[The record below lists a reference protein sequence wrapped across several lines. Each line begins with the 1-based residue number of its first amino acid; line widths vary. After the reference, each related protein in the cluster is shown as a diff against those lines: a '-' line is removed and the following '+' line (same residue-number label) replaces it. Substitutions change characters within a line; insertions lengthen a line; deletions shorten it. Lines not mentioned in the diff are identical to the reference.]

1 MTSAIYT
8 DQEQVTYYTLAHSQF
23 SIWLFAP
30 TTTPN
35 NTRPGV
41 ILGFCLCKQPDI
53 HRLLL

>member
-41 ILGFCLCKQPDI
+41 ILGF
-53 HRLLL
+53 